1 MFPLVVAGAGGAGV
15 AGWFVMQWQEMQG
28 KLVFPSLSPLS
39 LSLSDKLGPP
49 WWCGRRHNPILISK
63 DIEGEER
70 ARERARVGVGKG

>member
-28 KLVFPSLSPLS
+28 KLVFPLS

-49 WWCGRRHNPILISK
+49 WWCGREKREN
-63 DIEGEER
+63 E
-70 ARERARVGVGKG
+70 RERGWESGRES